1 MEAAPLAPT
10 NVPPQ
15 PSEPFRGVF
24 STQSSAVIG
33 FGSTKRKVKQSI
45 NVFAEEQPDGT
56 YCVRTLNKHYVPS
69 GRVRVVTRE
78 ELLADYLPEPDL
90 YMNKVV
96 PMMRRVREDVEAG
109 DEHRAAGELMSAEF
123 EYKNVLRVDEEHIR
137 ATFGLG
143 LTYLDRGELEN
154 AKLVCRRLITLE
166 AAFGKEHKHLFN
178 EFGIKMRKYGM
189 FDLALRYYFK
199 AFRLTRTDDH
209 LLYNISRTYCEN
221 GNFKIARKFMAQ
233 ALALNPD
240 FPEAKALSRF
250 IELKAREASPDR
262 TGRAASG
269 LGDQP
274 DRQNAQRG
282 ST

>member
-1 MEAAPLAPT
+1 MEAAPLAPANT
-10 NVPPQ
+10 PPK

-33 FGSTKRKVKQSI
+33 FGATKRKVKQSI

-56 YCVRTLNKHYVPS
+56 YAVRTLNKHYVPS
-69 GRVRVVTRE
+69 GRVRVITRD

-96 PMMRRVREDVEAG
+96 PIMRRVRENVEAG
-109 DEHRAAGELMSAEF
+109 DGHRAADELMSAEF
-123 EYKNVLRVDEEHIR
+123 EYKNALRVDEEHIR

-178 EFGIKMRKYGM
+178 EFGIKMRKHGM
-189 FDLALRYYFK
+189 YDLALRYYFK

-209 LLYNISRTYCEN
+209 LLYNISRTYCES
-221 GNFKIARKFMAQ
+221 GNFRIARKFMAQ

-240 FPEAKALSRF
+240 FPEAKSLSRF
-250 IELKAREASPDR
+250 IERKAREASPDW

-269 LGDQP
+269 LDDQP
-274 DRQNAQRG
+274 GRQNAQRG